1 MERVMRKLYR
11 LLLGGA
17 LLLIAASTA
26 TCFFGVRY
34 AISQIPPEEIA
45 RRGDTDWIGV
55 EWLLRGGLLLVIAV
69 ALVLIAL
76 ILWLYQRIMSK
87 RRGKLP

>member
-1 MERVMRKLYR
+1 MERVMRKLYK

-17 LLLIAASTA
+17 LLLTAASTA

-34 AISQIPPEEIA
+34 AINQIPPEEIA

-55 EWLLRGGLLLVIAV
+55 EWLLRGGLLFAIAL
-69 ALVLIAL
+69 ALVLITI
-76 ILWLYQRIMSK
+76 ILWLYQLIMSK